1 MHQYVMHV
9 TRCVRLIYVVY
20 DTYCLTCYDHEN
32 VLFCIVDNEV
42 AKVKYSFVCIF
53 TQTST

>member
-9 TRCVRLIYVVY
+9 TVCQAYYVVY
-20 DTYCLTCYDHEN
+20 DMYCLTCYDHEN
-32 VLFCIVDNEV
+32 VLFCIVDNKI
-42 AKVKYSFVCIF
+42 AIVKYSFVCIF